1 MKFKSYKNNFDEYE
15 WLDTEGFPALR
26 KASNERVFTFERYKG
41 VVQMVEQCDNCF
53 GFDVDTKY
61 IRQLAKEL
69 EAVAEA
75 LERGCSQ

>member
-1 MKFKSYKNNFDEYE
+1 MMFKSYKNNFDESE
-15 WLDTEGFPALR
+15 WLDTDGFPALS
-26 KASNERVFTFERYKG
+26 KAGYERVFRFERYKG

-75 LERGCSQ
+75 LERECSQ